1 MKQDVDNKTID
12 MWDAQCS
19 QPTTK
24 KDTYTFHAE
33 FKDKQRIEF
42 KRLTYKQAR
51 TLNDLF
57 DDKFDM
63 AGQMQLSTYGWK
75 LND

>member
-1 MKQDVDNKTID
+1 
-12 MWDAQCS
+12 MWGEECS
-19 QPTTK
+19 RPTTK
-24 KDTYTFHAE
+24 KNTYTFHAE

-42 KRLTYKQAR
+42 KRLTYTQAR
-51 TLNDLF
+51 TLNELF
-57 DDKFDM
+57 DAKFDM